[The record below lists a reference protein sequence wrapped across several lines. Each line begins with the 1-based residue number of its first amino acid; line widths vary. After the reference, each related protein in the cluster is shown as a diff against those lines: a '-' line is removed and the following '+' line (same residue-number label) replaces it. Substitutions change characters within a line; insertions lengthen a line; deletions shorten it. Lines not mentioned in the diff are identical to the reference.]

1 MAKIDLGDG
10 TFAEVVD
17 DGDPNDPLL
26 LTEDP
31 NEVAAR
37 AATGA
42 EDEIDEGPGEQDE
55 DGSDE
60 DDGEEEESE
69 DTESDEDEDDE
80 DLEDRLDSY
89 LEEQVRA
96 KLAPEL
102 QGRDRR
108 ITNMQKAME
117 EQKAQI
123 AELLKAQREQKLV
136 GLTPEEQERMRRVWE
151 QDDREAALDEYKASL
166 DELAEAIMIQDLV
179 QEYAAF
185 GVTPEALEGMSEA
198 DATAFC
204 KDAELQYWR
213 DVASGKRKAPA
224 EGAAP
229 SREKKTTAARPAP
242 TRKAPAG
249 ASAPTDLG
257 GSGAGP
263 ASTPKGAPVE
273 GTGLESLAATM
284 ENLKWETIPVGGRRR

>member
-1 MAKIDLGDG
+1 MARIDLGDG

-17 DGDPNDPLL
+17 EGDPNDPLA

-42 EDEIDEGPGEQDE
+42 EDELEGPGEEDE

-60 DDGEEEESE
+60 DAGEEDESE

-89 LEEQVRA
+89 LEDQVRA
-96 KLAPEL
+96 KLTPEL

-108 ITNMQKAME
+108 ITALQRQAE

-123 AELLKAQREQKLV
+123 DQLLRAQREQKLV

-151 QDDREAALDEYKASL
+151 QDDREASLDEYKASL

-213 DVASGKRKAPA
+213 DVASGKRKAPT

-229 SREKKTTAARPAP
+229 SREKKTTAARTAPA
-242 TRKAPAG
+242 RKAPAG
-249 ASAPTDLG
+249 ASAPTDVG
-257 GSGAGP
+257 GAG
-263 ASTPKGAPVE
+263 GAPTGSQKGQPSE
-273 GTGLESLAATM
+273 GQGIEAMAATM
-284 ENLKWETIPVGGRRR
+284 ENLGWETVPLGRRR